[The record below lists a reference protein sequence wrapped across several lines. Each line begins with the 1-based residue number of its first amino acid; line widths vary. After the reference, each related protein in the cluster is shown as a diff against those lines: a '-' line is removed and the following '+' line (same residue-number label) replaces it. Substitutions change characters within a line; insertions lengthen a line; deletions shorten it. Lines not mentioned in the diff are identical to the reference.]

1 MTDIKKKINPLD
13 IQKEEPK
20 EKSSLDKMRERIA
33 AQKKLEQ
40 DMMTQQ
46 SLRNQEKVSMRNKLS
61 ALTKSILPILFSPQK
76 SLTFATLSLLRTKK

>member
-1 MTDIKKKINPLD
+1 
-13 IQKEEPK
+13 
-20 EKSSLDKMRERIA
+20 MRERIA

-61 ALTKSILPILFSPQK
+61 ALTKDLNEEAEELEENKPNYSYEIINQ
-76 SLTFATLSLLRTKK
+76 